1 MVADIENLIIEHLK
15 ALRAE
20 VASLKAEVK
29 ENTLRLGRIEIAVA
43 GTHREIAY
51 TEETTAEQSLRIDR
65 LVNRI
70 ERIEARLELT

>member
-1 MVADIENLIIEHLK
+1 VVTDIENLIIEHLK

-20 VASLKAEVK
+20 VTCLKVKVK
-29 ENTLRLGRIEIAVA
+29 ENTLRLGRIELAVA
-43 GTHREIAY
+43 GTHRGMAY

-65 LVNRI
+65 QS

>member
-1 MVADIENLIIEHLK
+1 MVADVEHIIIEHLK

-20 VASLKAEVK
+20 VASIKDDLK
-29 ENTLRLGRIEIAVA
+29 ENTLRLGRIELAVA

-70 ERIEARLELT
+70 ERIESRLELA